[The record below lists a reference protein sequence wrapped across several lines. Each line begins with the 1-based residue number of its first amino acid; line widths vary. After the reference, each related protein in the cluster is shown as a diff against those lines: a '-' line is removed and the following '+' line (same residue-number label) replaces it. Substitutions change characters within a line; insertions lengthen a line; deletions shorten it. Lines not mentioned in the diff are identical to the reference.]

1 MNMKMSATGKAAV
14 FGVLLSLAVWTGA
27 LAAGDTIEEKLNRT
41 EALARN
47 GRVSIQ
53 NVSGTIEVRSWDKA
67 QVQIDAVKV
76 AESSSESRARESL
89 DLVKIQ
95 ISNEGGLVRI
105 ETKYPEGRG
114 FGRNI
119 RVRVNYVLRIPDQA
133 SLRVKNVSGDIEAHN
148 IGGDLDIDE
157 VSGDV
162 TIKDAGR
169 SVDGKTVSGDIHLAG
184 AAGEVNLRAVS
195 GSITASAITGSVEAE
210 SVSGD
215 IDLRDIREASSVRAK
230 TISGEIE
237 CETDILPSGR
247 YSFDA
252 LSGGI
257 RLVFPASASFEID
270 AETFSGRIH
279 TDFPVTMTGKISP
292 KSLHG
297 TVGGGGA
304 TLKVKSFSGTVQ
316 IRKR

>member
-1 MNMKMSATGKAAV
+1 MKRNTRKHVVVFAV
-14 FGVLLSLAVWTGA
+14 LVGLTALTGA
-27 LAAGDTIEEKLNRT
+27 WAADDRVEEKFNRT
-41 EALARN
+41 EALARD

-76 AESSSESRARESL
+76 SKSSSEARAKENLSL
-89 DLVKIQ
+89 VTIE
-95 ISNEGGLVRI
+95 IVNEGGYLRI
-105 ETKYPEGRG
+105 ETKYPESRH

-119 RVRVNYVLRIPDQA
+119 NVYVNYVLTIPDQA
-133 SLRVKNVSGDIEAHN
+133 SLRVKNVSGDIDVRK
-148 IGGDLDIDE
+148 IGGDLDVDD

-162 TIKDAGR
+162 IIEGAGR
-169 SVDGKTVSGDIHLAG
+169 SVDGKTVSGDIHLTG
-184 AAGEVNLRAVS
+184 AVGAVNLKAVS
-195 GSITASAITGSVEAE
+195 GSITASAVKGSVEAE

-215 IDLRDIREASSVRAK
+215 IDLRDVREAASVRAK
-230 TISGEIE
+230 TISGGID

-257 RLVFPASASFEID
+257 RLTLPASAAFEID
-270 AETFSGRIH
+270 AETFSGHIN
-279 TDFPVTMTGKISP
+279 TDFPVTVSGKISP

-297 TVGGGGA
+297 TVGAGGA
-304 TLKVKSFSGTVQ
+304 TLRVKSFSGTVE